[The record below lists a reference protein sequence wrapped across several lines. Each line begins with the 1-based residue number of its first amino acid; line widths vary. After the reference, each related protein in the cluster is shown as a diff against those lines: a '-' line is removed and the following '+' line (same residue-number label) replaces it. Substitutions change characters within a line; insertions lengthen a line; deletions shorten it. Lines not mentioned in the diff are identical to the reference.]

1 MGQIVIDI
9 PNKANRRYNIER
21 AEDARALLKALDDL
35 LKDQKGVSNLSRQ
48 QIQDL
53 KDGISAERALD
64 EMRRTGEVYSVDD
77 LREEFGLS

>member
-53 KDGISAERALD
+53 KDGISAEKALD